1 MKKFSFA
8 FILLLLVAIIS
19 ACGSNEKT
27 EDSKAA
33 ALNTKKLV
41 IGVTAGPH
49 EEIAEKVAKIAKKE
63 YGLDIKLKV
72 FSDYVLPNTA
82 LNEGSLD
89 ANSFQHV
96 PFLKQYNK
104 DKGDDLVAVGK
115 TILNPMGIY
124 SEKYKSVNDIPNGSK
139 FAIPNDPTNGSR
151 ALEILEKEG
160 YITLKDTGNDLPTVY
175 DIDQNKKNLKFIEL
189 EAAQIPK
196 QLSEVA
202 AAAIN
207 TNFAIESGL
216 NPKKDSILLEGTDS
230 PYTNVI
236 VVRKENKDDPTI
248 KKFVKAYQSDEVKK
262 FIEEKYQGSI
272 IPSW

>member
-8 FILLLLVAIIS
+8 LILLLLVAIVS
-19 ACGSNEKT
+19 ACGNSEKT
-27 EDSKAA
+27 EDSKTA

-49 EEIAEKVAKIAKKE
+49 EEIAEKVAEIAKKE
-63 YGLDIKLKV
+63 GLDIELKV

-82 LNEGSLD
+82 LSEGSLD

-96 PFLKQYNK
+96 PYLKQYNK

-115 TILNPMGIY
+115 TILSPMGIY
-124 SEKYKSVNDIPNGSK
+124 SKKYKNFDEIPNGSK
-139 FAIPNDPTNGSR
+139 IAIPNDPTNGSR
-151 ALEILEKEG
+151 ALEILAKEG
-160 YITLKDTGNDLPTVY
+160 FITLKDTGSDLPTIY
-175 DIDQNKKNLKFIEL
+175 DIDENKKNYKFIEL

-207 TNFAIESGL
+207 TNFALEAGL
-216 NPKKDSILLEGTDS
+216 NPKKDAILVEGADSI
-230 PYTNVI
+230 YANQI
-236 VVRKENKDDPTI
+236 VVRKENKNDPTI
-248 KKFVKAYQSDEVKK
+248 KKFVKAYHSDEIKK
-262 FIEEKYQGSI
+262 FIEEKYEGSL

>member
-1 MKKFSFA
+1 MKKLSFA
-8 FILLLLVAIIS
+8 FILLLLVAVVS
-19 ACGSNEKT
+19 ACGSSEKS
-27 EDSKAA
+27 EDGKSAT
-33 ALNTKKLV
+33 LNTKKLV

-49 EEIAEKVAKIAKKE
+49 EEIAEKVAEVAKKD
-63 YGLDIKLKV
+63 GLEIQLKV

-96 PFLKQYNK
+96 PFLTQYNT
-104 DKGDDLVAVGK
+104 DKGDDLVSVGK

-124 SEKYKSVNDIPNGSK
+124 SKKYKSFDDVPNGSK
-139 FAIPNDPTNGSR
+139 FALPNDPTNGSR

-160 YITLKDTGNDLPTVY
+160 YITLKDTGDDLPTIY
-175 DIDQNKKNLKFIEL
+175 DVDQNKKNLKFIEL

-207 TNFAIESGL
+207 TNFALEANLS
-216 NPKKDSILLEGTDS
+216 PKKDAILLEGTDS

-236 VVRKENKDDPTI
+236 VVRKENKNDPTI
-248 KKFVKAYQSDEVKK
+248 KKFLKAYQSDEVKK
-262 FIEEKYQGSI
+262 FVEEKYEGSI

>member
-1 MKKFSFA
+1 MKKFSLA
-8 FILLLLVAIIS
+8 FILLLLVAIVS
-19 ACGSNEKT
+19 ACGNGEKT

-49 EEIAEKVAKIAKKE
+49 EEITEKVAEIAKKD
-63 YGLDIKLKV
+63 GLDIELKV

-82 LNEGSLD
+82 LHEGSLD

-104 DKGDDLVAVGK
+104 DKGDNLVAVGK

-124 SEKYKSVNDIPNGSK
+124 SKKHKNFDDIPNGSK
-139 FAIPNDPTNGSR
+139 FALPNDPTNGSR

-160 YITLKDTGNDLPTVY
+160 YITLKDTGTDLPTVY

-202 AAAIN
+202 AGAIN
-207 TNFAIESGL
+207 TNFALEANLS
-216 NPKKDSILLEGTDS
+216 PKKDSILLEGTDS
-230 PYTNVI
+230 PYTNEI
-236 VVRKENKDDPTI
+236 VVRKENKNDPTI

-262 FIEEKYQGSI
+262 FIEKKYEGSI

>member
-1 MKKFSFA
+1 MKKFSFTL
-8 FILLLLVAIIS
+8 ILLLLVAVVS
-19 ACGSNEKT
+19 ACGNNDKNKEGK
-27 EDSKAA
+27 EA
-33 ALNTKKLV
+33 ALDTKKLV

-49 EEIAEKVAKIAKKE
+49 EEIIEKAAQIAKKD
-63 YGLDIKLKV
+63 GLTIEPKV

-82 LNEGSLD
+82 LHEKSLD
-89 ANSFQHV
+89 ANSYQHA
-96 PFLKQYNK
+96 PFLDEYNK
-104 DKGDDLVAVGK
+104 DKGDNLVAIGK
-115 TILNPMGIY
+115 TILNPMGVY
-124 SEKYKSVNDIPNGSK
+124 SEKYKNFDDIPKGSK

-160 YITLKDTGNDLPTVY
+160 IITLKDTGDKLPTVY

-196 QLSEVA
+196 QLAEVS

-207 TNFAIESGL
+207 TNFAIDSGL
-216 NPKKDSILLEGTDS
+216 NPKKDAILLEDTDS

-236 VVRKENKDDPTI
+236 VVRKENKNDPTI
-248 KKFVKAYQSDEVKK
+248 QKFIKAYQSDEVKK
-262 FIEEKYQGSI
+262 FIEEKYNGSI